1 MLARVDLRGSTD
13 VRRALARPPIAGDD
27 VEAHDRRGL
36 VKDVST
42 LLAAEH
48 INILA
53 METRTDRLTQSAL
66 ITVTIEVEGLAVLS
80 RILHR
85 LANLPNVTSVRR
97 VT

>member
-1 MLARVDLRGSTD
+1 VSWRTGIDVSFPADLR
-13 VRRALARPPIAGDD
+13 I
-27 VEAHDRRGL
+27 EAHDRRGL

-53 METRTDRLTQSAL
+53 MDTRTDRLTQSAL